1 MEPISAVIYS
11 DDFMRGDPG
20 IWTYVPCLSLFI
32 YFTKIIQKTKK
43 YNKWCLRYDMTK
55 KILKDPLLLQKVSKT
70 ITSNLRNVV

>member
-32 YFTKIIQKTKK
+32 YFTKIIQKNKK

-55 KILKDPLLLQKVSKT
+55 KILKDLPSLTKSFK
-70 ITSNLRNVV
+70 NHH